1 MVLIAWSMKSN
12 SFLIDSVVNLL
23 GGRVFQNDHKWMRGH
38 WKGSKYDHAICEW
51 PLISPL
57 YSAYHPPLAKAPE
70 NILPVI
76 MGKHQNVIRM
86 ANFMKFHLVNSAHF
100 LSHFFLAEMTHKELL
115 AFFASGAKGAV
126 RGFD

>member
-1 MVLIAWSMKSN
+1 MSDEPRYRAAIAAKN
-12 SFLIDSVVNLL
+12 EFLI
-23 GGRVFQNDHKWMRGH
+23 K
-38 WKGSKYDHAICEW
+38 KGT
-51 PLISPL
+51 L
-57 YSAYHPPLAKAPE
+57 HPSTE

-115 AFFASGAKGAV
+115 AFFASGAKGDFKTQN
-126 RGFD
+126 GSLYIF